1 MINLYLIIYIFT
13 LMFTETTYTTNRGGF
28 LIFAYFTMSLSGS
41 MFAQEYLLVPK
52 SLLKITMDLP
62 NAEIDPP
69 RGKF

>member
-1 MINLYLIIYIFT
+1 MIYIFNLT
-13 LMFTETTYTTNRGGF
+13 FIETTYTTNRGGF
-28 LIFAYFTMSLSGS
+28 LIFAYFTISLSGS

-52 SLLKITMDLP
+52 SLSKMTIDRP